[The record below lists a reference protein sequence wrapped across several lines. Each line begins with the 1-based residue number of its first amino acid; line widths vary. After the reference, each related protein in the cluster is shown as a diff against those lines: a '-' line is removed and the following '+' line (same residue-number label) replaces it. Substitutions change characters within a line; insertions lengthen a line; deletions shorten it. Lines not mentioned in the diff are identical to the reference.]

1 MAYRG
6 LDRLLNHFLAVAEK
20 GSITAAARSLNISQ
34 PALTRNI
41 RLLEQSLEVRLLD
54 RLPNGVSLTNF
65 GDFLARRAR
74 FMQLEFDHAL
84 TEIEALKG
92 GHRGELNIGV
102 ISAWGLIYIPEII
115 ALFREEVRGVK
126 INIFSDLSGNL
137 ISRLLNGELD
147 LVCSGLSFPNHPQLV
162 KEPLIQM
169 ERVVVA
175 NAGHPLTNR
184 DTLTAADLLQ
194 YGWGFLRGDE
204 IATSRLGAYFLSFG
218 LAPPKVELECDSI
231 NELLSILRSTELLG
245 TAPKPVAEDTAAHG
259 LSALPIEGSLWHYES
274 GMAYR
279 REPNPPRAL
288 VSFLAYARSYFANK
302 DHAAGSP
309 ASANLMAQTPNG
321 IGRDDDFGALIG

>member
-115 ALFREEVRGVK
+115 ARFREEVRGVK

-147 LVCSGLSFPNHPQLV
+147 LVCSGPELS
-162 KEPLIQM
+162 EP
-169 ERVVVA
+169 
-175 NAGHPLTNR
+175 
-184 DTLTAADLLQ
+184 
-194 YGWGFLRGDE
+194 
-204 IATSRLGAYFLSFG
+204 
-218 LAPPKVELECDSI
+218 
-231 NELLSILRSTELLG
+231 
-245 TAPKPVAEDTAAHG
+245 
-259 LSALPIEGSLWHYES
+259 
-274 GMAYR
+274 
-279 REPNPPRAL
+279 
-288 VSFLAYARSYFANK
+288 
-302 DHAAGSP
+302 SP
-309 ASANLMAQTPNG
+309 AGQGAVDPDGAGGGRQCRSSADEPGCAYSRRPSP
-321 IGRDDDFGALIG
+321 I